1 MHHPRP
7 LLLQAAALGL
17 LPILLASCGNGSISS
32 ARDFNELIP
41 RLMGAV
47 NSNESPERAAANLFN
62 VTSPDE
68 RRDAI
73 AYLQTKKYGHQPPYM
88 KAYTLLATDPH
99 PQVRGQ
105 ALRALGTSG
114 DPAIVPILIKGLN
127 DPEASVRADAAA
139 ALDGTWAPSAETAL
153 RTHLH
158 DDADDQVKIN
168 CAHALRHFGTP
179 TAIRALIDALD
190 DRNAAVAY
198 WSHESLIALTGQKMP
213 TDTKIWLTWFQ
224 SRYGPAAGATGAG

>member
-1 MHHPRP
+1 MHHSRR
-7 LLLQAAALGL
+7 LLQHAALCL
-17 LPILLASCGNGSISS
+17 LPILLASCGGGGGAGPRN
-32 ARDFNELIP
+32 FNELIP

-47 NSNESPERAAANLFN
+47 NSNQSPERAAANLFN

-73 AYLQTKKYGHQPPYM
+73 AYLQTKNYGHRPPYM
-88 KAYTLLATDPH
+88 KAYTILATDPH

-114 DPAIVPILIKGLN
+114 DPAIVPILVKGLD

-139 ALDGTWAPSAETAL
+139 ALDGTWSPAAEAAL

-198 WSHESLIALTGQKMP
+198 WAHESLLAITGQKMP
-213 TDTKIWLTWFQ
+213 VDTKIWLTWYQ
-224 SRYGPAAGATGAG
+224 SRFGQAAVPARAG